1 MKGAA
6 TVPDAKPDFT
16 GGTHGD
22 TTMTASILDVQQAQG
37 ESQSAYV
44 ARLKGLSVLAE
55 EAVRDAHTL
64 QQHCI
69 ASYRTALKSGAPVAD
84 ASETVFR
91 AGAQLA
97 RAKHRRDDVEYALF
111 EALQVWDGQ

>member
-1 MKGAA
+1 M
-6 TVPDAKPDFT
+6 PDAKPNFP

-22 TTMTASILDVQQAQG
+22 TTMTASFLDMQQTQG
-37 ESQSAYV
+37 ESQTQHV
-44 ARLKGLSVLAE
+44 ARLKGLSILAE
-55 EAVRDAHTL
+55 EAVRDAHML

-84 ASETVFR
+84 ASEAVFR

-111 EALQVWDGQ
+111 EALQGWSDE